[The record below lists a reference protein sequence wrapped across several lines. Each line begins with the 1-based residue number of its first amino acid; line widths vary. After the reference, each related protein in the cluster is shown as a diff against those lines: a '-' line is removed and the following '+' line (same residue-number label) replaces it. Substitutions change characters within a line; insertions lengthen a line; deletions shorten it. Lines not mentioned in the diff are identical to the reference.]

1 MYGRETLRRSLGLPL
16 PTATV
21 IPPPAVQVLVDRPRE
36 DFEGAMPG
44 QPAADADDLDEALSA
59 VARALRVGGDDIAE
73 VRDFLL
79 EEVSWSLTLR
89 ATAPPTLAQ
98 PKSYPRPPRR
108 SDLTSRNSNHK
119 DARAEAMAMGL
130 DGASDASRR
139 DLVGS
144 MPGGGLLP
152 RSEWEKIDW
161 GSWPVRYARW
171 VLEHP
176 QRVQRYL
183 EVHARRG
190 RGAYLAPTGASRK
203 RNLVAEK
210 RLRMRIE
217 AERLEGKALRQRG
230 GGCTA
235 ASGRHRRWREP
246 ARGGVLVTGGI
257 TGKAP
262 RLYKDLRIAERTYG
276 TMSYDE
282 LVERFAEQRD
292 DQEGLRT
299 GRERN
304 ASKGRWKKRSYYA
317 SMAHRK
323 GKKKYEV
330 ARRRARD
337 TKSKERQWAV

>member
-1 MYGRETLRRSLGLPL
+1 
-16 PTATV
+16 
-21 IPPPAVQVLVDRPRE
+21 
-36 DFEGAMPG
+36 
-44 QPAADADDLDEALSA
+44 
-59 VARALRVGGDDIAE
+59 
-73 VRDFLL
+73 
-79 EEVSWSLTLR
+79 
-89 ATAPPTLAQ
+89 
-98 PKSYPRPPRR
+98 
-108 SDLTSRNSNHK
+108 
-119 DARAEAMAMGL
+119 MAMGL